1 MPIRKLAHL
10 SDLHLDLSPE
20 SDATA
25 RGLVQALLA
34 EAADH
39 VVVTGDLTH
48 KGSQAEYQRFREL
61 FGPLL
66 DTGRLTA
73 IPGNHDRPGDDAGS
87 QWMEGHKVRT
97 VERPGLYLVCVDSTG
112 PHNRNYFASH
122 GELSRKTLDAVDTA
136 LASAPRGAL
145 TAVPLHHHVLPLPEE
160 SFVERLTSRLGWP
173 HAAELALG
181 AELVGRV
188 LGRCDLVLHG
198 HRHVPAGRVLEEDGA
213 RPLRILNA
221 GSSTDL
227 GRFRMLHHSD
237 GRLLGEPEWCR
248 SSVPERVRGAAHNVR
263 PALQYLM
270 AQLGVASF

>member
-20 SDATA
+20 SDASA
-25 RGLVQALLA
+25 RALVQTLLA
-34 EAADH
+34 EDADH

-48 KGSQAEYQRFREL
+48 KGSHREYTRFREL

-66 DTGRLTA
+66 DTGKLTF

-87 QWMEGHKVRT
+87 QWMEGQKVRT

-122 GELSRKTLDAVDTA
+122 GALSLETLDAVDA
-136 LASAPRGAL
+136 AL
-145 TAVPLHHHVLPLPEE
+145 TAAPKGALAAVLIHHHVLPLPEE
-160 SFVERLTSRLGWP
+160 SFVERLTSRLGLP
-173 HAAELALG
+173 HAAELPLG
-181 AELVGRV
+181 AQLVGRV

-198 HRHVPAGRVLEEDGA
+198 HRHLPAGRVLEEDGA

-227 GRFRMLHHSD
+227 GRFRVFQHLD
-237 GRLLGEPEWCR
+237 GRLLGEPAWCR
-248 SSVPERVRGAAHNVR
+248 SSVPERHRGASHNVR

-270 AQLGVASF
+270 AQLGVAAF

>member
-1 MPIRKLAHL
+1 MPIWKLAHL

-25 RGLVQALLA
+25 RALVQTLVA
-34 EAADH
+34 EDADH

-48 KGSQAEYQRFREL
+48 KGSRVEYQRFREL

-66 DTGRLTA
+66 DSGKLTF

-87 QWMEGHKVRT
+87 QWMDGLKVRV

-122 GELSRKTLDAVDTA
+122 GALAPETLDAVDAA
-136 LASAPRGAL
+136 LAAAPRDTL
-145 TAVPLHHHVLPLPEE
+145 TAVLIHHHVLPLPEE
-160 SFVERLTSRLGWP
+160 SFVERLTQRLGWP
-173 HAAELALG
+173 HAAELPLG
-181 AELVGRV
+181 AELLGRV

-198 HRHVPAGRVLEEDGA
+198 HRHIPAERVLEEDGA
-213 RPLRILNA
+213 RPLRICNA

-227 GRFRMLHHSD
+227 GRFRVFHHSD
-237 GRLLGEPEWCR
+237 GRLLGEPEWRR
-248 SSVPERVRGAAHNVR
+248 SSVPERHRGASHNVR
-263 PALQYLM
+263 PAIQYLM
-270 AQLGVASF
+270 AQLGVAAF

>member
-1 MPIRKLAHL
+1 MSIRKLAHL

-20 SDATA
+20 SDASA
-25 RGLVQALLA
+25 RALVQALLA
-34 EAADH
+34 EDADH

-48 KGSQAEYQRFREL
+48 KGSRVEYARFREL

-66 DTGRLTA
+66 DTGKLTF

-87 QWMEGHKVRT
+87 QWMEGQKVRT
-97 VERPGLYLVCVDSTG
+97 EERPGLYLVCVDSTG

-122 GELSRKTLDAVDTA
+122 GALSSETLDAVDAALTA
-136 LASAPRGAL
+136 APKGAL
-145 TAVPLHHHVLPLPEE
+145 TAVLIHHHVLPLPEE
-160 SFVERLTSRLGWP
+160 SFVERLTSRLGLP
-173 HAAELALG
+173 HAAELPLG
-181 AELVGRV
+181 AQLVGRL

-198 HRHVPAGRVLEEDGA
+198 HRHLPAGRVLEEDGA

-227 GRFRMLHHSD
+227 GRFRVFQHLD

-248 SSVPERVRGAAHNVR
+248 SSVPERHRGAAHNVR

-270 AQLGVASF
+270 AQLGVAAF